1 MCALTAA
8 LLLAGCG
15 GGSGDGGEERT
26 AASKS
31 AAPTARPMTLEAM
44 GKAVGCT
51 TAPQEAGKTLDFR
64 QGVCKSAHAQF
75 VLLTFDTAEG
85 QRDWLDTAMIY
96 GGVYLVG
103 DRWVLSAD
111 PRSEMEKLRG
121 ELGGK
126 IEESPYG
133 ASPAAS

>member
-1 MCALTAA
+1 VCALTAA

-15 GGSGDGGEERT
+15 GGSGNGGEERT

-64 QGVCKSAHAQF
+64 QGVCTSADAQF
-75 VLLTFDTAEG
+75 VLLTFDKAEG
-85 QRDWLDTAMIY
+85 QRAWLDTAMIY